1 MRHEMKDFKSQLKE
15 ELDHSQNPMVQRTR
29 EVIDVAFIESRCA
42 QAVKAMQMYDPDFDI
57 NELPFEAEEVFK
69 EFFCNYLSGHLD
81 YIEKV
86 SG

>member
-1 MRHEMKDFKSQLKE
+1 
-15 ELDHSQNPMVQRTR
+15 MVQRTR